1 MKKTL
6 IMILL
11 LQNPYLVLSQSNW
24 SVDKSHSSVQ
34 FEVSHLVIST
44 VVGNFTVFEGKVVS
58 KSDDDLT
65 DADISAEIDVKS
77 VDTRNLSRDDHLRQ
91 DDFFNA
97 KKFPKIFF
105 KSKSVKKQSSN
116 NYIVEGELTIRD
128 VTKPIKLEASYG
140 GTVTLEGKKRAGIV
154 ASGSLNR
161 FDYHLKWD
169 DTLDNGS
176 MVVGENVDIKL
187 NIQLVKE

>member
-11 LQNPYLVLSQSNW
+11 LQSPYLVLSQSNW

-97 KKFPKIFF
+97 KKFPKILF

-116 NYIVEGELTIRD
+116 NYIVEGDLTIRD

-161 FDYHLKWD
+161 FDYNLKWD
-169 DTLDNGS
+169 DMLDNGS